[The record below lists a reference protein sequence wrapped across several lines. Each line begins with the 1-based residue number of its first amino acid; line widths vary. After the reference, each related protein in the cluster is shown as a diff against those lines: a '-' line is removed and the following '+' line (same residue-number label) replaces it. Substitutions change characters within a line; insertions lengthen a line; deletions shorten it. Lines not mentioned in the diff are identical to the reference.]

1 MHAAAD
7 ARPAATGR
15 SAAGAVIELSHVTKT
30 YAPRLGPSARALDDV
45 SIRVAAGEIAGLS
58 GPAGAGKTTL
68 LSMILGHERPNSG
81 SVRIDGIEP
90 RRYVESEG
98 VAYLP
103 QRVGIP
109 GRWRVSDALTRL
121 AMLAGVPAADT
132 TARVNAVI
140 DELAL
145 ADYRRARVRVLT
157 RDVRKRLGIA
167 QAILANRRVVIFD
180 EPLDGLEPLT
190 LDRFHDLIIRLRA
203 ADRAILI
210 ASRDTAELQRLADRV
225 SLIDRGRIRRVG
237 APRPPTPVDVEAVYH
252 IVVQRGAEHVIAVF
266 PSAISLG
273 KATFAV
279 RVMGL
284 GPLNMGLRELLE
296 RGVLLASVAPAHMP
310 VELQPFALNEASL

>member
-7 ARPAATGR
+7 ARAAATGR

-58 GPAGAGKTTL
+58 GPAGAGKTTV
-68 LSMILGHERPNSG
+68 LSMILGYERPSSG
-81 SVRIDGIEP
+81 SVRIDGVEP
-90 RRYVESEG
+90 RRYVESVG

-109 GRWRVSDALTRL
+109 GRWRVSSALTRL
-121 AMLAGVPAADT
+121 AILSGIPAADT
-132 TARVNAVI
+132 NARVNDVI

-145 ADYRRARVRVLT
+145 AEFRRSRVRALS
-157 RDVRKRLGIA
+157 RDVRKRVGIA
-167 QAILANRRVVIFD
+167 QAILADRRVVIFD

-203 ADRAILI
+203 AGRAILI

-225 SLIDRGRIRRVG
+225 TLIDRGRIRRVG
-237 APRPPTPVDVEAVYH
+237 AARPPTPVDLEAVYH
-252 IVVQRGAEHVIAVF
+252 ITVQRGAEHVLAVF

-273 KATFAV
+273 KATYAV
-279 RVMGL
+279 RVTGL

-296 RGVLLASVAPAHMP
+296 RGVWLASVAPAHVP
-310 VELQPFALNEASL
+310 VETHAFAMNEAPS

>member
-7 ARPAATGR
+7 ARPAAPGR

-45 SIRVAAGEIAGLS
+45 SVRVAAGEIAGLS

-68 LSMILGHERPNSG
+68 LSMILGYERPNSG
-81 SVRIDGIEP
+81 TVRIDGIEP
-90 RRYVESEG
+90 RRYVEAEG
-98 VAYLP
+98 VAYVP

-121 AMLAGVPAADT
+121 AMLSGVPAADT
-132 TARVNAVI
+132 PARVSAVV
-140 DELAL
+140 DELGL
-145 ADYRRARVRVLT
+145 GEYRRSRVRALT
-157 RDVRKRLGIA
+157 RDVRKRVGIA
-167 QAILANRRVVIFD
+167 QAMLADRRVVIFD
-180 EPLDGLEPLT
+180 EPLDGLEPLA

-225 SLIDRGRIRRVG
+225 TLIDRGRIRRIG
-237 APRPPTPVDVEAVYH
+237 ASRPPTPAEAEAVYH
-252 IVVQRGAEHVIAVF
+252 ITVQRGAEHVLAVF

-273 KATFAV
+273 RATYAV

-296 RGVLLASVAPAHMP
+296 RGVLLASVAPAHVP
-310 VELQPFALNEASL
+310 VETQPFALNEVSS